1 MLLLAADLLQVKHA
15 ELVLHS
21 VRRLICGAK
30 LTEVSS
36 LEEPLLKKEKK
47 KKAPLT
53 TKLQEEHINNNPSLC
68 RQTGHQN
75 LTLSKLNTKKTKKLG
90 WTLVSTLLRDYKYG
104 FNVWSLQFKK
114 KLSSTFFCNYT
125 NLKWTFYS
133 LRISEAQTE
142 VFTEFKDAIQKWK
155 QNQPTKNSS
164 DINISSNCI
173 FPCSSH
179 LLLQGFLHCLI
190 L

>member
-21 VRRLICGAK
+21 VQRLICGAK

-114 KLSSTFFCNYT
+114 NYR
-125 NLKWTFYS
+125 
-133 LRISEAQTE
+133 LR
-142 VFTEFKDAIQKWK
+142 F
-155 QNQPTKNSS
+155 
-164 DINISSNCI
+164 
-173 FPCSSH
+173 
-179 LLLQGFLHCLI
+179 LQLHKS
-190 L
+190 

>member
-47 KKAPLT
+47 KAPLT
-53 TKLQEEHINNNPSLC
+53 TKLQEEHINNNPSLY
-68 RQTGHQN
+68 RQTRHQN
-75 LTLSKLNTKKTKKLG
+75 LILSKLNTKKAKKLG
-90 WTLVSTLLRDYKYG
+90 WTLVSTLLRDYKYC

-114 KLSSTFFCNYT
+114 KSSTFFTITQILNEHFIHWGF
-125 NLKWTFYS
+125 LKLKLKYLLS
-133 LRISEAQTE
+133 LRTPSKSESKT
-142 VFTEFKDAIQKWK
+142 
-155 QNQPTKNSS
+155 NQLKTV
-164 DINISSNCI
+164 
-173 FPCSSH
+173 
-179 LLLQGFLHCLI
+179 LT
-190 L
+190 

>member
-1 MLLLAADLLQVKHA
+1 MDARLHTAQTTNTVLMSDL
-15 ELVLHS
+15 
-21 VRRLICGAK
+21 CN
-30 LTEVSS
+30 
-36 LEEPLLKKEKK
+36 LKK
-47 KKAPLT
+47 
-53 TKLQEEHINNNPSLC
+53 II
-68 RQTGHQN
+68 
-75 LTLSKLNTKKTKKLG
+75 
-90 WTLVSTLLRDYKYG
+90 VY
-104 FNVWSLQFKK
+104 V
-114 KLSSTFFCNYT
+114 FCNYT

>member
-114 KLSSTFFCNYT
+114 KLSSTFFAITQILNEHFIHWGF
-125 NLKWTFYS
+125 LKLKLKYLLS
-133 LRISEAQTE
+133 LRTPSKSESKT
-142 VFTEFKDAIQKWK
+142 
-155 QNQPTKNSS
+155 NQLKTV
-164 DINISSNCI
+164 
-173 FPCSSH
+173 
-179 LLLQGFLHCLI
+179 LT
-190 L
+190 